1 MYDIAVIGAGLAG
14 LQCSRLLALRG
25 LRVLLV
31 DRKASVADG
40 IQTTGIFVRR
50 TWEDFPLPDEQLGRP
65 IRDVRLYSPSRRML
79 ALTAPQDEFRI
90 GRMAWLSLYL
100 LEQCARA
107 GVVWRP
113 ATRLAGWEPC
123 GRAGLR
129 LVLEHGCRS
138 ETLDVRYVI
147 GADGPRSFVAR
158 AFGLDRNRE
167 MLIGLEDVFAGA
179 PPGAPALHC
188 YLDPRLAPGYIAWVA
203 HDGQE
208 THVGVGG
215 CRERFDPAVALA
227 AFRSSLAGQF
237 ELRGPAIERRGGLI
251 PVGGIL
257 RRIACRHALLAGD
270 AAGAVSPLTAGG
282 LDPALRLSTFASEVV
297 AEYLE
302 RGDASVLRQYTGD
315 RFRARF
321 IARKWM
327 RKVISSVRSPLAIEL
342 GCALLR
348 TGPLR
353 ALAAHVFFGRGS
365 FPDVALLAKVPPLVR
380 HEHSVGSS

>member
-1 MYDIAVIGAGLAG
+1 MFDVAVIGAGLAG

-40 IQTTGIFVRR
+40 ITTTGIFVRK
-50 TWEDFPLPDEQLGRP
+50 TWEDFPLPDEQLGRA
-65 IRDVRLYSPSRRML
+65 IRDVRLYSPARRML
-79 ALTAPQDEFRI
+79 ALTAAQDEFRI
-90 GRMAWLSLYL
+90 GRMAWLSLFL
-100 LEQCARA
+100 LEQCTRA

-113 ATRLAGWEPC
+113 ATRLSACEPR
-123 GRAGLR
+123 GDDGVG
-129 LVLEHGCRS
+129 LVLEHGRRS
-138 ETLDVRYVI
+138 ETLNARYLV

-167 MLIGLEDVFAGA
+167 MLVGLEDVFASA
-179 PPGAPALHC
+179 PAGPPALHC

-203 HDGQE
+203 HDGEE

-215 CRERFDPAVALA
+215 YRERFDPAAALA
-227 AFRSSLAGQF
+227 AFRSSLAGQID
-237 ELRGPAIERRGGLI
+237 LRGPAIERRGGLI

-282 LDPALRLSTFASEVV
+282 LDPALRLSTLAAEVV
-297 AEYLE
+297 AAYLDV
-302 RGDASVLRQYTGD
+302 GDPSVLAQYSGD

-327 RKVISSVRSPLAIEL
+327 RRLISSVRSPLAMEL
-342 GCALLR
+342 GCAFLR
-348 TGPLR
+348 TAPLR
-353 ALAAHVFFGRGS
+353 ALASHVFFGRGS
-365 FPDVALLAKVPPLVR
+365 FPDVAPLAKTALVDP
-380 HEHSVGSS
+380 SA